1 MWLGDL
7 DSEFME
13 RIANDIKLEK
23 TTVVFAAHHGRESGK
38 IPGSWMEKL
47 DPQVVVIGEAPSRH
61 LTYYTGYNKITQ
73 NKAGNITFDLAD
85 NKVHV
90 YSSNPSYSH
99 KALVDEGQSKFDGYV
114 GSFTVETEYTLDG

>member
-13 RIANDIKLEK
+13 SIANDIKLEK

-38 IPGSWMEKL
+38 IPGSWMETL
-47 DPQVVVIGEAPSRH
+47 DPQFVVIGEAPTRH

-85 NKVHV
+85 DKVHV
-90 YSSNPSYSH
+90 YASDPSYSH
-99 KALVDEGQSKFDGYV
+99 KALVDEGQSKLDGYV
-114 GSFTVETEYTLDG
+114 GSFTVETAYTLDG